1 MAWWQFR
8 LAIDARQLEDTETAM
23 FVCGAL
29 SISLLDAED
38 QPILEPAPGEMP
50 LWDRVILVGLFSGEE
65 SETALARALSIA
77 LQRPVEPSQLERLED
92 QAWERAWMDDFKP
105 MHFGGS
111 LWVVPSYA
119 EPPQPEATNLRLDPG
134 LAFGSGTHNTT
145 ALCLRW
151 LAQAELR
158 DALVVD
164 FGCGSGVLAVAA
176 LLLGAERAVGTDID
190 PQAIT
195 ASRDNARCNG
205 VESKLELYLPEQM
218 PALQAD
224 VVLAN
229 ILFEPLRELKSVL
242 LSYARPG
249 ARVVLSGVL
258 QTQAEALQQHY
269 QHDLDDIRVLVDG
282 DWCMLTGFAR
292 GPL

>member
-8 LAIDARQLEDTETAM
+8 QATDAQQLEDFETAF

-29 SISLLDAED
+29 SISLIDAED

-50 LWDRVILVGLFSGEE
+50 LWDRVIMVALFSGDEC
-65 SETALARALSIA
+65 ETKLAKALSIA
-77 LQRPVEPSQLERLED
+77 LGHPVEASQLERLED
-92 QAWERAWMDDFKP
+92 QLWERAWMADFKP
-105 MHFGGS
+105 MHFGGE

-119 EPPQPEATNLRLDPG
+119 EPPQADAVNMRLDPG

-151 LAQAELR
+151 LASSDLKGST
-158 DALVVD
+158 VVD

-176 LLLGAERAVGTDID
+176 LLLGASRAVATDID

-195 ASRDNARCNG
+195 ASQDNAQING
-205 VESKLELYLPEQM
+205 VAERLELYLPEAM
-218 PALQAD
+218 PTLQAD

-229 ILFEPLRELKSVL
+229 ILFEPLRELSEVL
-242 LSYARPG
+242 LSFARPG
-249 ARVVLSGVL
+249 AQVVLSGVL
-258 QTQAEALQQHY
+258 KSQAEDLKAHY
-269 QHDLDDIRVLVDG
+269 AADLDGIEIKTDG
-282 DWCMLTGFAR
+282 DWCMLSGFRR

>member
-8 LAIDARQLEDTETAM
+8 LATDAQQLDDLEAAF

-29 SISLLDAED
+29 SISLIDAED

-50 LWDRVILVGLFSGEE
+50 IWDRVIMVGLFSGEE
-65 SETALARALSIA
+65 SESALAKALSIA
-77 LQRPVEPSQLERLED
+77 LERPIEASQLERLED
-92 QAWERAWMDDFKP
+92 QAWERAWMADFKP
-105 MHFGGS
+105 MHFGGE

-119 EPPQPEATNLRLDPG
+119 EPPQPNATNLRLDPG

-151 LAQAELR
+151 LANADLNGKTV
-158 DALVVD
+158 LD

-176 LLLGAERAVGTDID
+176 LLLGADRAIGTDID

-195 ASRDNARCNG
+195 ASNDNALTNG
-205 VESKLELYLPEQM
+205 VAERLELYLPEDM
-218 PALQAD
+218 PATQAE

-229 ILFEPLRELKSVL
+229 ILFEPLRELRDVL
-242 LSYARPG
+242 LSYAAPG
-249 ARVVLSGVL
+249 AHVVLSGVL
-258 QTQAEALQQHY
+258 DSQADDLKAHY
-269 QHDLDDIRVLVDG
+269 SPVLDDIELVIDG
-282 DWCMLTGFAR
+282 DWCMLSGFR
-292 GPL
+292 HSPL

>member
-8 LAIDARQLEDTETAM
+8 LATDAQQLDDLEAAF

-29 SISLLDAED
+29 SISLIDAED

-50 LWDRVILVGLFSGEE
+50 IWDRVIMVGLFSGDE
-65 SETALARALSIA
+65 SESALAKALSIA
-77 LQRPVEPSQLERLED
+77 LERPIEASQLERLED
-92 QAWERAWMDDFKP
+92 QAWERAWMADFKP
-105 MHFGGS
+105 MHFGGE

-119 EPPQPEATNLRLDPG
+119 EPPQPNATNLRLDPG

-151 LAQAELR
+151 LANADLNGKTV
-158 DALVVD
+158 LD

-176 LLLGAERAVGTDID
+176 LLLGADRAIGTDID

-195 ASRDNARCNG
+195 ASNDNALTNG
-205 VESKLELYLPEQM
+205 VAERLELYLPEDM
-218 PALQAD
+218 PATQAE

-229 ILFEPLRELKSVL
+229 ILFEPLRELRDVL
-242 LSYARPG
+242 LSYAAPG
-249 ARVVLSGVL
+249 AHVVLSGVL
-258 QTQAEALQQHY
+258 DSQADDLKAHY
-269 QHDLDDIRVLVDG
+269 SPVLDDIELVIDG
-282 DWCMLTGFAR
+282 DWCMLSGFR
-292 GPL
+292 HSPL

>member
-8 LAIDARQLEDTETAM
+8 LATDSQQLDDLEAAF

-29 SISLLDAED
+29 SISLIDAED

-50 LWDRVILVGLFSGEE
+50 IWDRVIMVGLWAGDE
-65 SETALARALSIA
+65 SEIALAKALSIA
-77 LQRPVEPSQLERLED
+77 LERPVEASQLERLED
-92 QAWERAWMDDFKP
+92 QAWERAWMADFKP
-105 MHFGGS
+105 MHFGGD

-119 EPPQPEATNLRLDPG
+119 EPPQPQATNLRLDPG

-151 LAQAELR
+151 LAGADLSGKT
-158 DALVVD
+158 VVD

-176 LLLGAERAVGTDID
+176 LLLGAERAIGTDID

-195 ASRDNARCNG
+195 ASKDNADSNG
-205 VESKLELYLPEQM
+205 VSQRLELFLPEDM
-218 PALQAD
+218 PATQAE

-229 ILFEPLRELKSVL
+229 ILFEPLRQLRDVL
-242 LSYARPG
+242 LGYAAPG
-249 ARVVLSGVL
+249 AQVVLSGVL
-258 QTQAEALQQHY
+258 DTQAEDLKAHY
-269 QHDLDDIRVLVDG
+269 APVLDNIELVIDG
-282 DWCMLTGFAR
+282 DWCMLSGFR
-292 GPL
+292 RSPL